1 MSDFNP
7 GDDVVV
13 EFDGLEHA
21 GVVEQC
27 MGKGWLRCKIRIDSS
42 ADYGNMT
49 PRLGVES
56 VVCVR
61 ETDVRHTEHN

>member
-1 MSDFNP
+1 MSNLKP

-21 GVVEQC
+21 GVVEQL

-42 ADYGNMT
+42 ADYGNIT
-49 PRLGVES
+49 PRLGIES

-61 ETDVRHTEHN
+61 ETDVRHTDDT